1 MMTFMRPTP
10 LTVRAA
16 LHFSR
21 FAEQT
26 MGMPAV
32 QYDSMPRRRWTAA
45 QVRDLIEECRPSPR
59 YELIDGE
66 LLVTPSPG
74 YAHQFAVMAFWD
86 ALDEYVK
93 TEEIGIVMVSPADLE
108 LIEENVTQPD
118 VFVHRE
124 IDPADPEKGMT
135 WTDINSLVLAI
146 EIISPSS
153 VRFDRIVKRDYYM
166 DRARIS
172 EYWVVDLVAQIVERW
187 TPSRTTPIIDRK
199 SLTWHPPGTKS
210 ALVIDLEALFE
221 EIRVA
226 SRMPRRI

>member
-1 MMTFMRPTP
+1 MTLIGPP
-10 LTVRAA
+10 PINVRNV
-16 LHFSR
+16 LHFPLS
-21 FAEQT
+21 AEQT

-32 QYDSMPRRRWTAA
+32 QHDSMPRRRWTAA
-45 QVRDLIEECRPSPR
+45 QVRDLIDESRPSPR

-74 YAHQFAVMAFWD
+74 YAHQFAVMAFWN

-118 VFVHRE
+118 VFVHPA
-124 IDPADPEKGMT
+124 IDPADPDKGMT

-187 TPSRTTPIIDRK
+187 TPSSTTPIIDRK
-199 SLTWHPPGTKS
+199 SLTWQPPGAKS
-210 ALVIDLEALFE
+210 ALDIDLEALFE
-221 EIRVA
+221 EIRTA